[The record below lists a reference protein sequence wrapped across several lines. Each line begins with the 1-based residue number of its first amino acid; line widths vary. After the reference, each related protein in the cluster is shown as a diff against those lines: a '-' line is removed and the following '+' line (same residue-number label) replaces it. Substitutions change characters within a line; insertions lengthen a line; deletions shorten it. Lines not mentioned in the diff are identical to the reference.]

1 MVSDLLKVMAM
12 EKKKEQKE
20 NKPDNHINDEIST
33 THHVVTINGKPIRYK
48 ASTGYMQMQD
58 ETGKLKTRI
67 FFISYEKENVE
78 DKGKRPITFAFNGG
92 PGASSAWVHFGAMGP
107 KRVNSTDQGESFPPP
122 YSFVDN
128 ELSWLD
134 FTDLV
139 FIDPVGTGYS
149 RPEKDED
156 PKQFYG
162 VEEDFKW
169 GGDFIRLYITRN
181 NRWLSP
187 KYLAGESY
195 GTFRAVGLVK
205 HLQNHYAM
213 DLNGIVFIS
222 SALNY
227 QTFDFSHG
235 NDLPYLLF
243 LPAYTAAAW
252 YHKKLAPELLGDLEK
267 TLQEVEDFVANE
279 YSVALFKGDE
289 LDEKTK
295 EEILNKLSY
304 YTGLSREYIDDNDLR
319 VPRHRFMRQLLR
331 KDKLVLGMYDSRFTC
346 ADMDPAGDNP
356 KIEASKFMLFG
367 SYIACLNEY
376 LRKEL
381 KYKND
386 LAYLPI
392 SRQVSS
398 QWNWSSGLPG
408 GMGYA
413 SVTETLLE
421 SITYNKY
428 LKVFFACGYYDL
440 CTPYSIARYLSK
452 HTGLH
457 GSLRQNIILKN
468 YEAGHMMYV
477 NKPSRL
483 QLFNDMKEF
492 MSVE

>member
-1 MVSDLLKVMAM
+1 MAM
-12 EKKKEQKE
+12 EKKKDQKE
-20 NKPDNHINDEIST
+20 KDKKENEHINDEVAV
-33 THHVVTINGKPIRYK
+33 THHVITVNGKPIRYK

-67 FFISYEKENVE
+67 FFISYEKENIE
-78 DKGKRPITFAFNGG
+78 DKSKRPVTFAFNGG

-107 KRVNSTDQGESFPPP
+107 KRVNQTEDGESYPPP
-122 YSFVDN
+122 YGFVDN
-128 ELSWLD
+128 DLSWLD

-181 NRWLSP
+181 KRWLSP

-205 HLQNHYAM
+205 YLQNQFAM

-243 LPAYTAAAW
+243 LPAYTAAAF
-252 YHKKLAPELLGDLEK
+252 YHKKLAPELQENLEK
-267 TLQEVEDFVANE
+267 TLNEVEKFVADE

-289 LDEKTK
+289 LDEETQKHIIK
-295 EEILNKLSY
+295 KLSY
-304 YTGLSREYIDDNDLR
+304 YTGLNEDYIDENDMR
-319 VPRHRFMRQLLR
+319 IPRSRFMRQLLR
-331 KDKLVLGMYDSRFTC
+331 KDWQVLGLYDSRFIC

-367 SYIACLNEY
+367 SYIACLNDY
-376 LRKEL
+376 LRNEL
-381 KYKND
+381 KYEND
-386 LAYLPI
+386 FAYMPI

-398 QWNWSSGLPG
+398 LWNWSSGLPD

-440 CTPYSIARYLSK
+440 CTPYSIAKYLAK

-457 GSLRQNIILKN
+457 GSLRKNIILET
-468 YEAGHMMYV
+468 YEAGHMMYIHT
-477 NKPSRL
+477 PSR
-483 QLFNDMKEF
+483 QKLFNDMKEF
-492 MSVE
+492 MSVEK